1 VFIISVRR
9 QERRP
14 TDGLFVQTSTQ
25 PRRVEMA
32 QRRPPSSTGFQRS
45 RLPPVT
51 TLKRTRSALNNSAP
65 ATRPDSPPNE
75 FTGASSA
82 SPAYAAIPPT
92 PSGQNVNSLLNK
104 RAKKLGLEDNAESNI
119 QVVVRCRGRSDR
131 EGAEGSPVVVH
142 VDGPLSNE
150 VVIRTEA
157 ARMELGVVIPPSTKT
172 YPFDRVFGF
181 ASDQSLIYNEVVAP
195 MLEQVLLGYN
205 CTLFAYGQTGTG
217 KTCVYTLHLS
227 TFSF

>member
-1 VFIISVRR
+1 
-9 QERRP
+9 
-14 TDGLFVQTSTQ
+14 
-25 PRRVEMA
+25 MA

-45 RLPPVT
+45 RLPPAA
-51 TLKRTRSALNNSAP
+51 TLTRSRSALNNAAP
-65 ATRPDSPPNE
+65 ATRPSSPPNE
-75 FTGASSA
+75 VKGASSA
-82 SPAYAAIPPT
+82 PPPYATIPPT
-92 PSGQNVNSLLNK
+92 PSGQNMNSLLSK

-131 EGAEGSPVVVH
+131 EAAEGSPVVVH
-142 VDGPLSNE
+142 IDGPLSNE

-195 MLEQVLLGYN
+195 MLEQVLTGYN

-217 KTCVYTLHLS
+217 KTCVHTLHLS
-227 TFSF
+227 MFSF